1 MNGLLSR
8 SSTPESSVL
17 NAESERT
24 ERVRLKLL
32 TVLLQ
37 IVAYFFLRNNLN
49 KNSEESTFIEVAVST
64 SLKIFS
70 LIFLF

>member
-8 SSTPESSVL
+8 PSTPESSVL

-24 ERVRLKLL
+24 ERVRPKLL

-37 IVAYFFLRNNLN
+37 VVAFFFFFF
-49 KNSEESTFIEVAVST
+49 KE
-64 SLKIFS
+64 
-70 LIFLF
+70 

>member
-8 SSTPESSVL
+8 PSTPESSVL
-17 NAESERT
+17 NAGSERT

-37 IVAYFFLRNNLN
+37 VVAYFF
-49 KNSEESTFIEVAVST
+49 KE
-64 SLKIFS
+64 
-70 LIFLF
+70 

>member
-8 SSTPESSVL
+8 PSTPESSVL

-37 IVAYFFLRNNLN
+37 VVANVFFFF
-49 KNSEESTFIEVAVST
+49 KE
-64 SLKIFS
+64 
-70 LIFLF
+70 

>member
-8 SSTPESSVL
+8 PSTPESSVL
-17 NAESERT
+17 NARSERT

-32 TVLLQ
+32 TILLQ
-37 IVAYFFLRNNLN
+37 VVACFLRNNLN
-49 KNSEESTFIEVAVST
+49 NNSEESIFIELSLST
-64 SLKIFS
+64 YLKIFS